1 MCVSSQLASLIF
13 LGWAGRTLVPLW
25 SRVFRYS
32 QQLPI
37 GGGGDEEEEEKEEE
51 VSARSSFASFLR
63 VGRREGEFGGVTNM
77 IVFCESIDLVS
88 KSDVYE

>member
-25 SRVFRYS
+25 SRVSRYS

-37 GGGGDEEEEEKEEE
+37 GGGGDEEEEEE
-51 VSARSSFASFLR
+51 VSGWSSFASFLR
-63 VGRREGEFGGVTNM
+63 VGRREGEFGGVRNM
-77 IVFCESIDLVS
+77 SVFCESIDLVS